1 MAEAGA
7 LAEVE
12 APPIEARV
20 VPEGEAFNPTL
31 AADFKRPQTWRLV
44 LPSGLQVKARK
55 PNLFF
60 LAQTGQVDPKVKRAQ
75 EKQAKN
81 DAAKGADPET
91 GFTADSIVFI
101 NLMAD
106 FMICKAIIEPRVSMN
121 PEKGAICVDDIDAGD
136 KMFLVQTLD
145 LKIGG

>member
-1 MAEAGA
+1 MAETGA
-7 LAEVE
+7 LAEVTT
-12 APPIEARV
+12 IEARV
-20 VPEGEAFNPTL
+20 VPEGETFIPTPVSE
-31 AADFKRPQTWRLV
+31 FKKPQMWRLV

-60 LAQTGQVDPKVKRAQ
+60 LAQTGQVDPKVKAAQ
-75 EKQAKN
+75 EKKAKT
-81 DAAKGADPET
+81 DGGKGSDPES

-106 FMICKAIIEPRVSMN
+106 FMICKAIVEPRVSMS
-121 PEKGAICVDDIDAGD
+121 PEKGAICVDDVDAKD
-136 KMFLVQTLD
+136 KMYLVSTLE